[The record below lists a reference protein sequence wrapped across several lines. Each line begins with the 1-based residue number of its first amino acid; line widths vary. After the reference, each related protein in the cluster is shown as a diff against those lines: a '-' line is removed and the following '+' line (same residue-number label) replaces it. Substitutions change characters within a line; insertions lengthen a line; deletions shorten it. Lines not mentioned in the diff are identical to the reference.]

1 MIIITG
7 VNGFIG
13 KCLFNYYKFI
23 RKQKVIGFDKE
34 FEINFYKENEEDLY
48 FFDFVKD
55 DKSDFIQLIEDKMRT
70 LELDNFVATLLKV
83 SVLQT
88 RYQDHYHHC
97 EGK

>member
-34 FEINFYKENEEDLY
+34 FEINFYKEN
-48 FFDFVKD
+48 
-55 DKSDFIQLIEDKMRT
+55 QT
-70 LELDNFVATLLKV
+70 L
-83 SVLQT
+83 
-88 RYQDHYHHC
+88 
-97 EGK
+97 